1 MQWIA
6 VMLFLSFAIGLR
18 RRVGPASHAVLV
30 LVIAVVTVMWYLQL
44 GHSL

>member
-6 VMLFLSFAIGLR
+6 VMLILSFAIGLR
-18 RRVGPASHAVLV
+18 RRVAPASHAVLV
-30 LVIAVVTVMWYLQL
+30 LCVAVVTAIWYWQL